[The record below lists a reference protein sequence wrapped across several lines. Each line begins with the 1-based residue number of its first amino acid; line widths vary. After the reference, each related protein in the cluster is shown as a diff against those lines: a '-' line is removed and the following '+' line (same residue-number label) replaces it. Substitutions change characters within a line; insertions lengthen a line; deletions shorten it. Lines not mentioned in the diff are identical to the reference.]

1 MLWCDGGGV
10 DLAVAVRCVLCFVCL
25 ISIDL
30 GFAQQVC
37 FFNIW
42 VLLNNCFCVC
52 VCVFNNLSFCFG
64 GQWAMVAWCW

>member
-42 VLLNNCFCVC
+42 LLC
-52 VCVFNNLSFCFG
+52 VCVFNNLGFYSG